1 MHARLH
7 SIEQA
12 RAVLHESFGHPE
24 SEEREQ
30 HEDASSDDEEQFIA
44 VGTMQSVAL
53 TSAAFDALASIAEQ
67 LAAQERTLNALA
79 HKAAD
84 PAGNLMPFDSFCPH
98 HSNTL
103 KAKIWTSLLFYRA
116 SCAYH

>member
-103 KAKIWTSLLFYRA
+103 KAKI
-116 SCAYH
+116 